1 MRRQALFILDRKLS
15 LLIGMNFLI
24 GLLFA
29 HYFFTTSFLKGQVS
43 DFLWPEG
50 DITQYLTGAKFFI
63 YDDWQFPVF
72 ISNFLERSYP
82 QSMAFSD
89 TVPLFALF
97 AKIIYKLAGYEI
109 AHLAYWYFTA
119 ILLQP
124 VAFSLLLWS
133 MGVRDLVLNAAGG
146 ILSLLVPAF
155 LFRVGH
161 APLFGHF
168 TFITAMALYFVT
180 AREAELRREMPHWL
194 AILWLL
200 TLLLISLVNM
210 YLLAMSLLF
219 CGISWTRVAMVAIRG
234 RRWDTL
240 RSLCLRGGGTVLI
253 LAAFM
258 YATGWFV
265 PFHGGDRIGYNSMN
279 LMAPFVPQR
288 SSLFGMDS
296 IIDATGTGGQ
306 DEGYN
311 YLGAGF
317 LLLLLFAF
325 VFAGG
330 THIRF
335 LRSHSVFMF
344 GLLLCT
350 LFALSNIAYAGHYL
364 LWSVP
369 APEFLGAF
377 RSSGQFVWPVTYFL
391 LAFGLYV
398 LNGKLSSLRLQLIT
412 VLIACIG
419 LQWLDTRALLGDVWD
434 KGHDTSRPKSRED
447 AATIRKLMAL
457 HAGVHIEP
465 DFGCRPD
472 SELSKDTIEDL
483 AWLAALERKPINTMY
498 LSRDPIDHTCDINT
512 SRIATKL
519 DAGYMAFT
527 FYDSG
532 AVPLSRDRSNC
543 AEFVEYAVCV
553 ESRRVALSAEEVH
566 QLFSRAQ
573 AKPP

>member
-1 MRRQALFILDRKLS
+1 
-15 LLIGMNFLI
+15 
-24 GLLFA
+24 
-29 HYFFTTSFLKGQVS
+29 
-43 DFLWPEG
+43 
-50 DITQYLTGAKFFI
+50 
-63 YDDWQFPVF
+63 
-72 ISNFLERSYP
+72 
-82 QSMAFSD
+82 
-89 TVPLFALF
+89 
-97 AKIIYKLAGYEI
+97 
-109 AHLAYWYFTA
+109 
-119 ILLQP
+119 
-124 VAFSLLLWS
+124 
-133 MGVRDLVLNAAGG
+133 
-146 ILSLLVPAF
+146 
-155 LFRVGH
+155 
-161 APLFGHF
+161 
-168 TFITAMALYFVT
+168 
-180 AREAELRREMPHWL
+180 
-194 AILWLL
+194 
-200 TLLLISLVNM
+200 
-210 YLLAMSLLF
+210 LF

-265 PFHGGDRIGYNSMN
+265 PFDGGDDRIGNNSMN
-279 LMAPFVPQR
+279 LTAPFVPQR

-296 IIDATGTGGQ
+296 IIDATGGQ
-306 DEGYN
+306 YEGYN

-369 APEFLGAF
+369 APKLLGAF
-377 RSSGQFVWPVTYFL
+377 RSSGRFVWPVTYFL

-419 LQWLDTRALLGDVWD
+419 LQWLDTRALSEGLWD
-434 KGHDTSRPKSRED
+434 MGHDTNRPESRED
-447 AATIRKLMAL
+447 GATIRKLMAL

-472 SELSKDTIEDL
+472 SELSKETMEDL

-498 LSRDPIDHTCDINT
+498 FSRAPIDQTCDINT
-512 SRIATKL
+512 SQIATKL

-553 ESRRVALSAEEVH
+553 ESRHVALSAEEVH

-573 AKPP
+573 AIH